1 MAVRTPVLDSIL
13 AAMASHNPWLVAIT
27 IFSATLVHEDI
38 ATIAAGIV
46 VADGLVGAEIAL
58 PALYLGILMGDL
70 ALYGFCRLIGL
81 HRISNRLLN
90 RQRLAAFKAWLH
102 GRLMLSV
109 FVVRFLPG
117 LRLSAYVIFG
127 FFAMPLR
134 RFIASDLLATTI
146 WTSGLFYLS
155 YAFGTLTTQWLG
167 YWRWPA
173 IILALGMPIFLIQHF
188 VRSEK
193 LSEAVDLED
202 EV

>member
-1 MAVRTPVLDSIL
+1 MAVHTPVLDAIL
-13 AAMASHNPWLVAIT
+13 AAITSHNPWLVAVT

-46 VADGLVGAEIAL
+46 VADGLVGAEVAL
-58 PALYLGILMGDL
+58 PVLYLGILTGDL
-70 ALYGFCRLIGL
+70 ALYGTGRLIAL

-90 RQRLAAFKAWLH
+90 RKRLAAFRAWLH
-102 GRLMLSV
+102 GRLMLGV

-117 LRLSAYVIFG
+117 SRLSAYVIFG

-134 RFIASDLLATTI
+134 RFLASDFLATII

-155 YAFGTLTTQWLG
+155 HAFGTLTTQWLG

-173 IILALGMPIFLIQHF
+173 IALALGIPIFLVHHF
-188 VRSEK
+188 VRSETP
-193 LSEAVDLED
+193 ARGDRGGR
-202 EV
+202 